1 MGEPMSFDE
10 RRFRNALG
18 AFPTGVAIVTGKTQE
33 GERLG
38 MTVSSFNS
46 VSIAPPLVLFSVARH
61 ARSFFAWCLL
71 QRYAINILSQEQE
84 QLSNRFARSLD
95 DKWSGVIVAE
105 GDNGLPFFP
114 NSLAAFECESY
125 ARYSGGDHEIFVGQV
140 VALRTSARKQEQP
153 LIFWG
158 GRYRRIDAGF
168 QDALPRNVSIFEGW

>member
-1 MGEPMSFDE
+1 M
-10 RRFRNALG
+10 
-18 AFPTGVAIVTGKTQE
+18 
-33 GERLG
+33 
-38 MTVSSFNS
+38 
-46 VSIAPPLVLFSVARH
+46 
-61 ARSFFAWCLL
+61 
-71 QRYAINILSQEQE
+71 
-84 QLSNRFARSLD
+84 D
-95 DKWSGVIVAE
+95 DKWSGVIVVE

-140 VALRTSARKQEQP
+140 VALRASARKQEQP